1 MNILLQ
7 SDSTLFFGRF
17 HSLIVHLPI
26 GFLILGAAFFLLSY
40 FKKYN
45 FLINALPIIL
55 TLGAIS
61 ALFSVIIGVFLAKEG
76 GYPEQTLFWHRWMGI
91 AVALGSFG
99 ALYFVRKVLKTEN
112 PETNSI
118 NLQKENK
125 KRIGLV
131 LGGLVLLISITGHL
145 GGTLTHGEN
154 YLVEYAPEFLKN
166 LILNG
171 EGEKSKS
178 PMPSD
183 PDSTLVFQ
191 HILSPAITQ
200 KCASCHNESEK
211 KGGLDLS
218 RIEAMEIGG
227 DNGPVFEKGSP
238 HLSELF
244 TRVTLD
250 PSSRKYMPPKGDPL
264 SFSEIT
270 LLSFWIENGMPL
282 DLSVTSEEIPEN
294 IKLLIQEAYQVST
307 QKKPYYEKVQVEL
320 VAEEVLNSIREN
332 GFKVD
337 AISEE
342 NNLLE
347 VVAKGKLTQE
357 NINSLQ
363 AIQGQ
368 ITWLDLGESG
378 IEDSWLSSF
387 DQFSNLTRL
396 VLDNNSITDKAM
408 VPIGKLEHLESINL
422 YNTSVGD
429 SGLKILLTP
438 KSLKRIYLWNTKVSK
453 GVVDSLIKEHPG
465 LLIDLGV
472 AINAKELAK
481 PKK

>member
-45 FLINALPIIL
+45 FLIKALPIIL

-61 ALFSVIIGVFLAKEG
+61 ALFSVIIGFLLAEEG

-99 ALYFVRKVLKTEN
+99 ALYFVGKVLRHES

-118 NLQKENK
+118 HLQKEK
-125 KRIGLV
+125 KRIGLI
-131 LGGLVLLISITGHL
+131 LGSLVLLISVTGHL

-166 LILNG
+166 LITNG
-171 EGEKSKS
+171 EGENSKS

-191 HILSPAITQ
+191 HILIPAITQ

-218 RIEAMEIGG
+218 SFEAMQLGG
-227 DNGPVFEKGSP
+227 DNGSVFEKGSP

-282 DLSVTSEEIPEN
+282 DLSVTSDEIPEN

-307 QKKPYYEKVQVEL
+307 QKKPYYEKVKVDP
-320 VAEEVLNSIREN
+320 VTEEVLNSIREN
-332 GFKVD
+332 GFKVE

-357 NINSLQ
+357 NITSLQ

-408 VPIGKLEHLESINL
+408 IPLGKLEHLESINL

-438 KSLKRIYLWNTKVSK
+438 KSLKRIYLWNTKVSQE
-453 GVVDSLIKEHPG
+453 VVDSLIKEHPG
-465 LLIDLGV
+465 LLIDMGV
-472 AINAKELAK
+472 AITAKESEK
-481 PKK
+481 PTK